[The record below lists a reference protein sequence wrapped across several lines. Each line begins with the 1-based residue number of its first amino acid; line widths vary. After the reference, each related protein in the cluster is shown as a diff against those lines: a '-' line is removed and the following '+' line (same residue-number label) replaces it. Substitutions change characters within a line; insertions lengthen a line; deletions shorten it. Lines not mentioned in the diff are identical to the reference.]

1 MAQINQEK
9 VKSLLE
15 KGTIDEQIESVKELN
30 QWLIEKIKEQQKEF
44 ERKLEKLNS
53 K

>member
-1 MAQINQEK
+1 MAQINQDK
-9 VKSLLE
+9 IKDLLE
-15 KGTIDEQIESVKELN
+15 KGDIDQQIETLRELN

>member
-1 MAQINQEK
+1 MATINQDK
-9 VKSLLE
+9 IKDLLE
-15 KGTIDEQIESVKELN
+15 KGDIDQQIESVKELN

>member
-1 MAQINQEK
+1 MSEINQDK
-9 VKSLLE
+9 LKSLLE
-15 KGTIDEQIESVKELN
+15 KGDIDQQIETLRELN